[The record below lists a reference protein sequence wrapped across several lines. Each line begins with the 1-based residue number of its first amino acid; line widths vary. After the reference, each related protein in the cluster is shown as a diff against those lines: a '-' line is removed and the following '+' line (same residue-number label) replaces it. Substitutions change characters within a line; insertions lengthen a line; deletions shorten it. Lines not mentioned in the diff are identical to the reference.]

1 MFEELEE
8 RFPGRCKG
16 VFVSNDTY
24 ANMLVNQIV
33 RTHGGL
39 PDEYRIVGFDDSPVS
54 RESVIPISTVRQQVS
69 RIAQEAMGLLVAQM
83 EERKKRRPLP
93 LGEPV
98 HKTVKPALVRRETA
112 R

>member
-1 MFEELEE
+1 MAGSVMPSHAE
-8 RFPGRCKG
+8 
-16 VFVSNDTY
+16 T
-24 ANMLVNQIV
+24 
-33 RTHGGL
+33 
-39 PDEYRIVGFDDSPVS
+39 PDAE
-54 RESVIPISTVRQQVS
+54 
-69 RIAQEAMGLLVAQM
+69 M